1 MDMTT
6 ILTIIGALGGFEGA
20 KWAIT
25 SFVNRRTNARK
36 EEAEADSAEFN
47 ILKETTEFLQAQ
59 LQAKEERFAEQ
70 TNMVRSQTDEILRLT
85 KEKGAL
91 ELELQKYRCVVQ
103 KCPKR
108 EPQNGY

>member
-1 MDMTT
+1 MDVTT

-25 SFVNRRTNARK
+25 SFVNRKTNARK
-36 EEAEADSAEFN
+36 EEAEADSVEFDV
-47 ILKETTEFLQAQ
+47 LKRTTEFLQDQ
-59 LQAKEERFAEQ
+59 LREKEERFAK
-70 TNMVRSQTDEILRLT
+70 QTDSIRGLNDEVLALT
-85 KEKGAL
+85 KDKGKL